1 MNLKFVPMKSFDR
14 SAPLKNMLQIDD
26 ARLVFRN
33 FSGKGDKFNRE
44 GDRNFAVVIPTQE
57 QADALMN
64 DTNEFGVGWNVKVK
78 APREE
83 GDEPFRYLKVKI
95 SFNGRGPEIYL
106 NSNGNR
112 RMLTEETVGILDN
125 IDIESV
131 DLDIR
136 PYDDD
141 GNYGPFRS
149 AYLVGMEVYQNISR
163 FAARYA
169 EEEYPCE

>member
-1 MNLKFVPMKSFDR
+1 MKLKFIPMKR
-14 SAPLKNMLQIDD
+14 YSASEPPKNTVEIDD

-33 FSGKGDKFNRE
+33 FSGKGDKYNRE

-57 QADALMN
+57 QADALLT
-64 DTNEFGVGWNVKVK
+64 DTNEFGIGWNVRVK

-95 SFNGRGPEIYL
+95 TFNEHGPEIYL

-112 RMLTEETVGILDN
+112 RLLTEETVGILDN

-136 PYDDD
+136 PYDGD

-149 AYLVGMEVYQNISR
+149 AYLVGMEVFQNISR